1 MMDYA
6 VVRTG
11 GKQYRVSAGDL
22 IDVEKLPAEEG
33 AAIELSDVL
42 LLSQD
47 GKVTVGTPLISG
59 AKVLVDVEEQRKAEK
74 LIVFKFKSKTRQGTK
89 TGHRQQHTRLR
100 IREIVSGEAKPARR
114 RRRTKETAE
123 ETSNG
128 S

>member
-47 GKVTVGTPLISG
+47 GKVTVGTPLVSG
-59 AKVLVDVEEQRKAEK
+59 AKVLGDVEEQRKAEK
-74 LIVFKFKSKTRQGTK
+74 LTVFKFKSKTRQGTK

-100 IREIVSGEAKPARR
+100 IREIVVGEAKPKRR
-114 RRRTKETAE
+114 RSRTKKAAE
-123 ETSNG
+123 ETSDG

>member
-22 IDVEKLPAEEG
+22 IDVEKLPGEEG

-47 GKVTVGTPLISG
+47 GKVTVGTPLVSG
-59 AKVLVDVEEQRKAEK
+59 AKVLGDVEEQRKAEK
-74 LIVFKFKSKTRQGTK
+74 LTVFKFKSKTRQGTK

-100 IREIVSGEAKPARR
+100 IREIVTGEAKPKRR
-114 RRRTKETAE
+114 RSRTKKAAE

>member
-47 GKVTVGTPLISG
+47 GKVTVGTPLVSG
-59 AKVLVDVEEQRKAEK
+59 AKVLGDVEEQRKAEK
-74 LIVFKFKSKTRQGTK
+74 LTVFKFKSKTRQGTK

-100 IREIVSGEAKPARR
+100 IREIVSGEAKPKRR
-114 RRRTKETAE
+114 RSRTKKAAE

>member
-1 MMDYA
+1 MDYA

-47 GKVTVGTPLISG
+47 GNVTVGTPLVSG
-59 AKVLVDVEEQRKAEK
+59 AKVLGDVEEQRKAEK
-74 LIVFKFKSKTRQGTK
+74 LTVFKFKSKTRQGTK

-100 IREIVSGEAKPARR
+100 IREIVSGEAKPKRR
-114 RRRTKETAE
+114 RSRTKKAAE

>member
-1 MMDYA
+1 MDYA

-47 GKVTVGTPLISG
+47 GKVTVGTPLVSG
-59 AKVLVDVEEQRKAEK
+59 ARVLGDVEEQRKADK
-74 LIVFKFKSKTRQGTK
+74 LTVFKFKSKTRQGVK

-114 RRRTKETAE
+114 RRSTKKAAE

>member
-22 IDVEKLPAEEG
+22 IDVEKLPGEEG

-47 GKVTVGTPLISG
+47 GKVTVGTPLVSG
-59 AKVLVDVEEQRKAEK
+59 AKVLGDVEEQRKAEK
-74 LIVFKFKSKTRQGTK
+74 LTVFKFKSKTRQGTK

-100 IREIVSGEAKPARR
+100 IREIVTGEAKPKRR
-114 RRRTKETAE
+114 RSRTKKAAE
-123 ETSNG
+123 ETSDG

>member
-1 MMDYA
+1 MIDYA

-22 IDVEKLPAEEG
+22 IDVEKLPVEEG

-47 GKVTVGTPLISG
+47 GKVTVGTPLVSG
-59 AKVLVDVEEQRKAEK
+59 AKVLGDVEEQRKAEK
-74 LIVFKFKSKTRQGTK
+74 LTVFKFKSKTRQGTK

-100 IREIVSGEAKPARR
+100 IREIVSGEAKPKRR
-114 RRRTKETAE
+114 GSRTKKAAE

>member
-1 MMDYA
+1 MDYA

-47 GKVTVGTPLISG
+47 GKVTVGTPLVSG
-59 AKVLVDVEEQRKAEK
+59 AKVLGDVEEQRKAEK

-89 TGHRQQHTRLR
+89 TGHRQRHTRLR

-114 RRRTKETAE
+114 RRSTKKAAE
-123 ETSNG
+123 ETSDG

>member
-47 GKVTVGTPLISG
+47 GKVTVGTPLVSG
-59 AKVLVDVEEQRKAEK
+59 AKVLGDVEEQRKAEK
-74 LIVFKFKSKTRQGTK
+74 LTVFKFKSKTRQGTK

-100 IREIVSGEAKPARR
+100 IREIVAGEAKPKRR
-114 RRRTKETAE
+114 RSRTKKAAE
-123 ETSNG
+123 ETSDG